1 MGRVDRQVFYLD
13 PYPLYARARA
23 APGLTFA
30 EELDAWLVARHD
42 DVREV
47 LSRPGDFSSQG
58 ALRPDVMP
66 GPRAFA
72 ELAGVPGGA
81 PVVLS
86 TDGEAH
92 QRYRR
97 PLTRGLSPAKVAA
110 ALPYVTATAADLVAS
125 FAKAGQVEWMSAYA
139 RPLPATV
146 IGHLL
151 GLDPADVPVAI
162 RGGGRAEDLLFTP
175 MPEEEQIAAARE
187 VAALRRLLAAHAAAS
202 SGHDNLT
209 GELVRGLAPGPAEP
223 TARQRDEISSNL
235 ENVMLAGHLT
245 TTALLG
251 SVVHRLLLDRR
262 QWELLCERPDEL
274 IPAAVEEAARY
285 EAPVQGFRRRATRPL
300 TLAGTDL
307 AEGETVFVSFA
318 SAGRDEAAYERPDVF
333 DITRPR
339 ARHLSFGHGTHGCPG
354 AFLAREQ
361 LRVTLELLVR
371 ELPGLRLAREDV
383 VMAPTLIHRAPEEL
397 FLTWLT

>member
-1 MGRVDRQVFYLD
+1 MDRQALYRD

-23 APGLTFA
+23 APGLTFV

-47 LSRPGDFSSQG
+47 LSRPGDFSSKG
-58 ALRPDVMP
+58 ALRPDVIP

-97 PLTRGLSPAKVAA
+97 PLTRGLSPARVSA
-110 ALPYVTATAADLVAS
+110 ALPFVAATAAELVAA
-125 FAKAGQVEWMSAYA
+125 FAKAGGGEWMSAYA

-151 GLDPADVPVAI
+151 GLDPADVPAAI

-187 VAALRRLLAAHAAAS
+187 VAALRRLLAAHADRSRAAA
-202 SGHDNLT
+202 NLT
-209 GELVRGLAPGPAEP
+209 GEVVRALAPGEP
-223 TARQRDEISSNL
+223 TAEQRDEIASNV

-251 SVVHRLLLDRR
+251 SVVHRLLRDRR
-262 QWELLCERPDEL
+262 QWELLCARPDEL
-274 IPAAVEEAARY
+274 IPAAIEEAARY
-285 EAPVQGFRRRATRPL
+285 ESPVQGFRRRVTRPL
-300 TLAGTDL
+300 TLAGTPL
-307 AEGETVFVSFA
+307 TEGATVFVSYA
-318 SAGRDEAAYERPDVF
+318 SAGRDAAVYERPDDF

-339 ARHLSFGHGTHGCPG
+339 GRHLAFGHGVHGCPG

-361 LRVTLELLVR
+361 LRVTLELLVG
-371 ELPGLRLAREDV
+371 ELPGLRLARRDV
-383 VMAPTLIHRAPEEL
+383 TMAATLIHRAPEEL
-397 FLTWLT
+397 HLTW

>member
-1 MGRVDRQVFYLD
+1 MGRVDRQVFYRD
-13 PYPLYARARA
+13 PYPRYARARA
-23 APGLTFA
+23 TPGLTFA
-30 EELDAWLVARHD
+30 GELDAWLVARHD

-47 LSRPGDFSSQG
+47 LSRPGDFSSKG
-58 ALRPDVMP
+58 ALRPDVIP
-66 GPRAFA
+66 GPRALA

-86 TDGEAH
+86 SDGEAH

-110 ALPYVTATAADLVAS
+110 ALPFVTATAADLVAS
-125 FAKAGQVEWMSAYA
+125 FAKSGQVEWMSAYA
-139 RPLPATV
+139 RPLPAAV

-151 GLDPADVPVAI
+151 GLDPADVPAAI
-162 RGGGRAEDLLFTP
+162 RGGSRAEDLLFTP
-175 MPEEEQIAAARE
+175 MTEDEQVAAARD
-187 VAALRRLLAAHAAAS
+187 VAALRRLLAAHAAG
-202 SGHDNLT
+202 SGDRDTLT
-209 GELVRGLAPGPAEP
+209 GELVRALAPGDPTPAE
-223 TARQRDEISSNL
+223 RDEISSNV

-251 SVVHRLLLDRR
+251 SVLHRLLRDRR
-262 QWELLCERPDEL
+262 QWELLCERPAEL
-274 IPAAVEEAARY
+274 IPAAIEEAARY
-285 EAPVQGFRRRATRPL
+285 EAPVQGFRRRVTRPL

-318 SAGRDEAAYERPDVF
+318 SAGRDEAVYERPDVF

-339 ARHLSFGHGTHGCPG
+339 TRHLSFGHGVHGCPG

-361 LRVTLELLVR
+361 LRVTLELLAR

-383 VMAPTLIHRAPEEL
+383 VMAPTLIHRAPERL
-397 FLTWLT
+397 VLTWPT

>member
-1 MGRVDRQVFYLD
+1 MGRVDRQALYRD

-23 APGLTFA
+23 APGLTFV

-47 LSRPGDFSSQG
+47 LSRPGDFSSKG
-58 ALRPDVMP
+58 ALRPDVIP

-97 PLTRGLSPAKVAA
+97 PLTRGLSPARVSA
-110 ALPYVTATAADLVAS
+110 ALPFVAATAAELVAA
-125 FAKAGQVEWMSAYA
+125 FAKAGGGEWMSAYA

-151 GLDPADVPVAI
+151 GLDPADVPAAI

-187 VAALRRLLAAHAAAS
+187 VAALRRLLAAHADRSRAAA
-202 SGHDNLT
+202 NLT
-209 GELVRGLAPGPAEP
+209 GEVVRALAPGEP
-223 TARQRDEISSNL
+223 TAEQRDEIASNV

-251 SVVHRLLLDRR
+251 SVVHRLLRDRR
-262 QWELLCERPDEL
+262 QWELLCARPDEL
-274 IPAAVEEAARY
+274 IPAAIEEAARY
-285 EAPVQGFRRRATRPL
+285 ESPVQGFRRRVTRPL
-300 TLAGTDL
+300 TLAGTPL
-307 AEGETVFVSFA
+307 TEGATVFVSYA
-318 SAGRDEAAYERPDVF
+318 SAGRDAAVYERPDDF

-339 ARHLSFGHGTHGCPG
+339 GRHLAFGHGVHGCPG

-361 LRVTLELLVR
+361 LRVTLELLVG
-371 ELPGLRLAREDV
+371 ELPGLRLARRDV
-383 VMAPTLIHRAPEEL
+383 TMAATLIHRAPEEL
-397 FLTWLT
+397 HLTW

>member
-1 MGRVDRQVFYLD
+1 MDRQALYRD

-23 APGLTFA
+23 APGLTFV

-47 LSRPGDFSSQG
+47 LSRPGDFSSKG
-58 ALRPDVMP
+58 ALRPDVIP

-97 PLTRGLSPAKVAA
+97 PLTRGLSPARVSA
-110 ALPYVTATAADLVAS
+110 ALPFVAATAAELVAA
-125 FAKAGQVEWMSAYA
+125 FAKAGGGEWMSAYA

-151 GLDPADVPVAI
+151 GLDPADVPAAI

-187 VAALRRLLAAHAAAS
+187 VAALRRLLAAHADRSRAAA
-202 SGHDNLT
+202 NLT
-209 GELVRGLAPGPAEP
+209 GEVVRALAPGEP
-223 TARQRDEISSNL
+223 TAAQRDEIASNV

-251 SVVHRLLLDRR
+251 SVVHRLLRDHR
-262 QWELLCERPDEL
+262 QWELLCARPDEL
-274 IPAAVEEAARY
+274 IPAAIEEAARY
-285 EAPVQGFRRRATRPL
+285 EAPVQGFRRRVTRPL
-300 TLAGTDL
+300 TLAGTPL
-307 AEGETVFVSFA
+307 AEGATVFVSYA
-318 SAGRDEAAYERPDVF
+318 SAGRDAAAYERPDDF

-339 ARHLSFGHGTHGCPG
+339 GRHLAFGHGVHGCPG

-371 ELPGLRLAREDV
+371 ELPGLRLARRDV
-383 VMAPTLIHRAPEEL
+383 TMAATLIHRAPEEL
-397 FLTWLT
+397 HLTW